1 MLSDIID
8 PETQADD
15 LQNNQQP
22 EGPTGQVNNQAQTVN
37 NIVGEAVAQPSA
49 EEQTKEQL
57 RQMLS
62 ETRIRT
68 DTDVPPEEYALSVD
82 EKGIF
87 ALRDIHAIKAKQKAL
102 LQHVTDF

>member
-8 PETQADD
+8 PETQAND

-57 RQMLS
+57 RQ
-62 ETRIRT
+62 IAVGRT
-68 DTDVPPEEYALSVD
+68 AGRRCPSTGKISCHQ
-82 EKGIF
+82 GQ
-87 ALRDIHAIKAKQKAL
+87 AKSR
-102 LQHVTDF
+102 